1 MLLTVTHHL
10 PKVSN
15 AADKEAIF
23 YVARGKLLLAEYLM
37 D

>member
-15 AADKEAIF
+15 AADKEAI
-23 YVARGKLLLAEYLM
+23 AKLLLAEYLM